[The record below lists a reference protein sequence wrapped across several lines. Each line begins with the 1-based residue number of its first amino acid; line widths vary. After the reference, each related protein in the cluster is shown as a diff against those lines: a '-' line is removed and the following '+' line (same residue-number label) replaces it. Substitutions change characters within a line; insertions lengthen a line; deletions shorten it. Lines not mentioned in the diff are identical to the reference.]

1 MKRLN
6 RRFAVVAAAAAVLAV
21 AIFVGIAQA
30 VSGSESSVSGA
41 IAKKARAAAVVAA
54 GGGTAG
60 EVERQDEGAAGVY
73 EVEVRRADGSQI
85 EVHLDAQLKP
95 VGVVEDDDKGSEK
108 GSDNGSDKGE
118 GGGSDG

>member
-6 RRFAVVAAAAAVLAV
+6 RRLAVVAAAAAVLAV

-54 GGGTAG
+54 GGGTAR
-60 EVERQDEGAAGVY
+60 EVERQDEGGAGVY
-73 EVEVRRADGSQI
+73 EVEVRRAAGSQV
-85 EVHLDAQLKP
+85 EVHLDAQLTP
-95 VGVVEDDDKGSEK
+95 VGVVAD
-108 GSDNGSDKGE
+108 
-118 GGGSDG
+118 